1 MFPLN
6 KRIFGMEEIAV
17 IRFLAL
23 TSHKETE
30 FPKKKIYISAVV
42 LVDLSAA
49 SDTVWVLCFY
59 TITINNNT

>member
-1 MFPLN
+1 MNMFPLN

-30 FPKKKIYISAVV
+30 FPKKKKIYISC
-42 LVDLSAA
+42 S
-49 SDTVWVLCFY
+49 SR
-59 TITINNNT
+59 